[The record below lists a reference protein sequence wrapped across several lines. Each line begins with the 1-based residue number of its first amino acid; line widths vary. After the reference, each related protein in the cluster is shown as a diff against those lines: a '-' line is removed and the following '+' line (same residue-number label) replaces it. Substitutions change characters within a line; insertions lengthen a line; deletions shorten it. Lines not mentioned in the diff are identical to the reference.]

1 MSQQDIDAISE
12 TAKARRK
19 ALEFDDFDNRQKKFA
34 EAMRAAA
41 QLETD
46 RHKFIIQAFRRGR
59 SGEWRLDD
67 EAIRPVV
74 LQLLHE
80 FYDRPQHSSADLQ
93 AQYEDSIG
101 KRDAGV
107 RAEPPTP
114 KIAPD
119 EYEGFKSSTFANA
132 CREADQKRTKKT
144 TKLAAKGRLP
154 KSLTDAVDFL
164 LKENDTKRLQ
174 KFLKGRS
181 EAELKRIEK
190 YISWKTSK

>member
-1 MSQQDIDAISE
+1 MSQADLDAIAKVAE
-12 TAKARRK
+12 LRRQALNEGNFEWRCQAFAKA
-19 ALEFDDFDNRQKKFA
+19 A
-34 EAMRAAA
+34 RAWT
-41 QLETD
+41 QLEQRRD
-46 RHKFIIQAFRRGR
+46 HFIIQAFKRGR

-80 FYDRPQHSSADLQ
+80 FYDRPRDSSPILQ
-93 AQYEDSIG
+93 AAYETSIRQ
-101 KRDAGV
+101 RDAGV
-107 RAEPPTP
+107 RAEPPEP

-119 EYEGFKSSTFANA
+119 EYEGLSSTFAGA
-132 CREADQKRTKKT
+132 CSEADQKRPKKT
-144 TKLAAKGRLP
+144 AKLAAKGRLP

-174 KFLKGRS
+174 KFLKGRP